1 VTVDLGQIYSLGKI
15 ELNPQQ
21 VFDFQLYGSTD
32 GVTYTQIASETYP
45 LYTSMPTT
53 EAINGAASARYIKF
67 NGHTTWNQYVG
78 LGALRVYQW
87 LSTAPTPQPAGSQFV
102 SFNTSAAP
110 SLNNAMA
117 MFVSGDLRS
126 NVTFK

>member
-1 VTVDLGQIYSLGKI
+1 MQS
-15 ELNPQQ
+15 
-21 VFDFQLYGSTD
+21 
-32 GVTYTQIASETYP
+32 
-45 LYTSMPTT
+45 
-53 EAINGAASARYIKF
+53 
-67 NGHTTWNQYVG
+67 G
-78 LGALRVYQW
+78 LLF
-87 LSTAPTPQPAGSQFV
+87 LTFPAGSQFV